1 MSSWYE
7 VKSNSTGTFRFRLR
21 CPEGK
26 MLIES
31 CAYDSEEDAV
41 SAIKSMNQA
50 CASPDRYKRFI
61 HSSGK
66 NYFSLKDKTNKE
78 IIVSH
83 LYDSE
88 ATREHAMD
96 LIGQMGQ
103 SKEIKFT

>member
-1 MSSWYE
+1 
-7 VKSNSTGTFRFRLR
+7 
-21 CPEGK
+21 

-31 CAYDSEEDAV
+31 PAYDSKDDAV
-41 SAIKSMNQA
+41 SAIESMSQV

-66 NYFSLKDKTNKE
+66 NYFSLKDKANKE

-88 ATREHAMD
+88 ATRDRAMEF
-96 LIGQMGQ
+96 IAQMGQ
-103 SKEIKFT
+103 SKEVKFT

>member
-7 VKSNSTGTFRFRLR
+7 VKANSTGTFRFRLR

-31 CAYDSEEDAV
+31 STYESKNEAI
-41 SAIKSMNQA
+41 SAIELMSKV
-50 CASPDRYKRFI
+50 CANPDRYKRFI

-66 NYFSLKDKTNKE
+66 NYFSLKDKANKE
-78 IIVSH
+78 IIASH

-88 ATREHAMD
+88 ATRDKAMEF
-96 LIGQMGQ
+96 IAQMGQ
-103 SKEIKFT
+103 SKEVKFL